1 MGLKAYKPTTS
12 GRRGMTIVT
21 TEELTKKRPE
31 KALTSFHLRTGGRNN
46 DGRTTVRFRGAGH
59 RQPAHRAGPRG
70 PHPGREIRTTMGV
83 DVPHFQVVSTQ
94 RTLTRER
101 WAGTV

>member
-31 KALTSFHLRTGGRNN
+31 KSLTSFLLRTGGRNN

-59 RQPAHRAGPRG
+59 RRLYRTIDFRRDKVGVSAKVSAIEYDPNRCLLYTSPSPR
-70 PHPGREIRTTMGV
+70 
-83 DVPHFQVVSTQ
+83 DS
-94 RTLTRER
+94 
-101 WAGTV
+101 